1 MGWRARG
8 TRRQPSSAKR
18 SRFKPHRPVSPH
30 AKASEQLGPLGA
42 ALGPRTC
49 PQLSEDAA
57 PGCSPTPP
65 SHASVRPPHPGSDL
79 LLSPDTREGDGHLAL
94 GPSPH
99 FLRSLSPPR
108 RPPQGCERTQCAG
121 GGREARPASS
131 GKEVPPKS
139 LSAAQHNSSAIT
151 FLPGTQRTRCPQGF
165 RKRVSERRASAEQ
178 RGTLRRPEPSP
189 RACRLPGAV
198 GRAAGSC

>member
-1 MGWRARG
+1 MRWRERG
-8 TRRQPSSAKR
+8 TCRQPSSAKR
-18 SRFKPHRPVSPH
+18 SRFKPHRLVSPH

-121 GGREARPASS
+121 GAGSAAGQLRKGGAAQVLVSSSTQLKCHHIPARHSKDKVSTGLQEAR
-131 GKEVPPKS
+131 V
-139 LSAAQHNSSAIT
+139 
-151 FLPGTQRTRCPQGF
+151 
-165 RKRVSERRASAEQ
+165 
-178 RGTLRRPEPSP
+178 
-189 RACRLPGAV
+189 
-198 GRAAGSC
+198 